1 MTMFSITTDDQR
13 RHTRTALR
21 TFLLNNFATDD
32 EVWELSSTRT
42 LMIGDGNDLDED
54 DQADAV
60 LLGTVAEYAASLDD
74 A

>member
-1 MTMFSITTDDQR
+1 MFSITTDDQR

-21 TFLLNNFATDD
+21 TFLLSNFATDD

>member
-1 MTMFSITTDDQR
+1 MFSITTEDRQ

-21 TFLLNNFATDD
+21 TFLLEHFAGDD